1 MTQFFQ
7 ARALWSNQVA
17 YVESD
22 TIPIIVGYI
31 TRMVFVAELRANFG
45 LLADATVVEA

>member
-1 MTQFFQ
+1 MGTIYEG
-7 ARALWSNQVA
+7 RSLWANQVP

-31 TRMVFVAELRANFG
+31 TRMLFVAELRANFG
-45 LLADATVVEA
+45 LLADVSVVEA